1 MAAAKALITMTAQCR
16 GAAADDGI
24 EHLAMR
30 PCKMRLLLF
39 PKSCCP
45 FDGRCRPP
53 QGWAGSSSDLPP
65 GTLHLVR
72 TGYLDGFERTGN
84 RLQMAPGQVQI
95 DGGMSELG
103 VSEKNLNGAQVGAG
117 FQHVCC
123 EAVPQSVRRYMLSDP
138 GTLGGLV
145 HGLPDDLL
153 CNGHVGSPALHRTW
167 EQVGLGLHPAP
178 VLAQSLQQLRS
189 QQHIAVPATLALAYM
204 NDHTLAVDI
213 GDREMAQL
221 GPAQAGCIQHH
232 QHGAMHQVA
241 GRVDQ
246 SRHLLLVKYGRQSTL
261 PLGKWNVIGKVWPAK
276 RLDEKKTQCRRAAF
290 DGPGRELALAK

>member
-1 MAAAKALITMTAQCR
+1 MRWPDGRSEGTDHDDRPVPRYGSGRWHRAPCDAAMQDATA
-16 GAAADDGI
+16 AV
-24 EHLAMR
+24 
-30 PCKMRLLLF
+30 

-53 QGWAGSSSDLPP
+53 QGWAGSSPDLPP

-72 TGYLDGFERTGN
+72 AGHLDGFERTRN
-84 RLQMAPGQVQI
+84 RLQMAPGQVQM

-103 VSEKNLNGAQVGAG
+103 VSEKHLNGAQVGAG

-138 GTLGGLV
+138 GTLGGFV

-153 CNGHVGSPALHRTW
+153 CNGNVGSPALHRTW

-189 QQHIAVPATLALAYM
+189 QQHIAVPATLALTYM

-213 GDREMAQL
+213 GHREMAQL
-221 GPAQAGCIQHH
+221 GPAQAGCISIISMVRCIRLL
-232 QHGAMHQVA
+232 AEWISRATSCWSSMV
-241 GRVDQ
+241 GR
-246 SRHLLLVKYGRQSTL
+246 
-261 PLGKWNVIGKVWPAK
+261 
-276 RLDEKKTQCRRAAF
+276 RR
-290 DGPGRELALAK
+290 